1 MNVEL
6 PVTEEWVISNLCGN
20 RVRFYKALKAK
31 TEYINNG
38 DAIFEASGVLTDGV
52 NATGRWRV
60 ENGALCL
67 SGGRWIDVF
76 DGFDTRNGVARLTGR
91 NNVAAIVGKNS
102 VDFGVL
108 VSTCEKYRSDTL
120 PVLLC
125 ALDKAGVGKDHIRV
139 VSSGGNVE
147 ADGSVVDVDGV
158 LVKIVKGNWMG
169 GAGLLAGDLGSY
181 PYWLMLHDTCSVDAD
196 LVARMQ
202 SVDLALNPDYVEFY
216 DEIGVISCGL
226 ALTIAENMPMVR
238 RDDLIVSIKA
248 FARVTVLGSDN
259 IVHTGKTKDVYAT
272 GTKRAVMANR
282 AGVIKYAAQSMSKNR
297 P

>member
-6 PVTEEWVISNLCGN
+6 PVTEEWIVSNLCGN

-31 TEYINNG
+31 TEYIHDG

-52 NATGRWRV
+52 KTTGRWRV

-76 DGFDTRNGVARLTGR
+76 DGFDTRNGVARLTGC
-91 NNVAAIVGKNS
+91 NNVAAVVGNNP

-120 PVLLC
+120 PVLLG

-158 LVKIVKGNWMG
+158 MVKIVKGNWMG
-169 GAGLLAGDLGSY
+169 GAGLLADDLDSY

-226 ALTIAENMPMVR
+226 ALTLAENMPMVR
-238 RDDLIVSIKA
+238 RDDLIVSIKV